1 MTICLGRFNLRLRF
15 RLIAA
20 AGVVNKLAR
29 SEDVHYHSTSIR
41 LITTF
46 KKMESLPHYASG
58 KIVPGFGRG
67 SKELGI
73 PTANFPLDV
82 VQALPSE
89 FITGVY
95 YGWANIDSG
104 EVHKMVMSVGWNPFY
119 ENKQKSMETHILHE
133 YNRDLYG
140 CLLKVIIV
148 GYLRPEKNFDSLEAL
163 VATIKNDI
171 HEAELALDNPEYS
184 FLKDSNFF
192 RETQKESNNNGTTAQ
207 T

>member
-1 MTICLGRFNLRLRF
+1 MTICLGLFNLRL
-15 RLIAA
+15 IAV
-20 AGVVNKLAR
+20 AGVANKLAR
-29 SEDVHYHSTSIR
+29 SADVHSTLIAVRS
-41 LITTF
+41 ITTF
-46 KKMESLPHYASG
+46 RRMASLPHYASG
-58 KIVPGFGRG
+58 EIVPGFGRG

-82 VQALPSE
+82 VQALPSD
-89 FITGVY
+89 FVTGVY

-140 CLLKVIIV
+140 CILKVIIV

-163 VATIKNDI
+163 VATIKKDIND
-171 HEAELALDNPEYS
+171 AEVALDNPEHRY
-184 FLKDSNFF
+184 LKDSNFF
-192 RETQKESNNNGTTAQ
+192 TETQKESNNNGTSEKV
-207 T
+207 